1 MRYAE
6 NRMKL
11 EPQTK
16 HQTKA
21 WVFGWDTTPGIVS
34 LWTGTGG
41 EVLVWRRENGI
52 LTLEQDQ
59 YRPWIFA
66 EHLKH
71 LEHLGNA
78 LQHDSGDGEFAVR
91 KLRGKGVYQYLITAR
106 DSRMLRGAILEG
118 AKQAGLIANNI
129 SDLEGYYSVGAAEQY
144 LMQTGRTFFQN
155 LEFSDLKRL
164 QFDLETTSLDPAFGR
179 IIMIAVRDSS
189 GFETLLEAPNPDDEA
204 QVIRELV
211 KIIQDRDPDV
221 LENHN
226 LIGFDLPYLEHRAR
240 ELSVR
245 LELGRAPAPTLLR
258 RENVNDRFSVN
269 GRELID
275 TLDAVWRH
283 DFVARELP
291 SHRLKDVAKHYKLA
305 APDREYITGS
315 EIALEYTRNPERVR
329 RYALED
335 VREVDRLSQ
344 RLMPASFALTK
355 LAPRRFERVASAGT
369 ATGILE
375 PMLVRAYLH
384 EAYAL
389 PKSSRVYLEKP
400 HEGGAVALY
409 ASGVAKNVVKADIAS
424 LYPSIM
430 RAFKIGPECDE
441 LGAMLEI
448 VDSLTTQRLEFK
460 QLAKNA
466 ARETPAFAHA
476 DAMQAAMKLIINS
489 AYGYL
494 GAGKMALFA
503 DRPAADAIT
512 LHGRQ
517 ILKDVTTQLRNA
529 GMTLLEAD
537 TDGVFFALPETWNE
551 TQARDLVT
559 KISDALPNGIKLEFD
574 NLYRTMLSHEI
585 KNYALLTFEGNMILR
600 GAGFR
605 SSRFEPF
612 GAKFLESSVRCIL
625 ENDVIG
631 ARNAYLTVIEN
642 LQARVYTASDV
653 ATRTKLS
660 KSADNYAASRSKLK
674 EAAYEAM
681 LEAGKTWRKGERIR
695 FYRVQNGKSKL
706 LPIDEESTNPLEL
719 AKDYDVPYYVALF
732 ERTYVKR
739 LEKAFTPEVFPQVFR
754 SSVQSSLFDPPIEGL
769 SVNWV
774 VEEEKP

>member
-1 MRYAE
+1 
-6 NRMKL
+6 MKL
-11 EPQTK
+11 EFETK

-21 WVFGWDTTPGIVS
+21 WVFGWDKTPGIVS
-34 LWTGTGG
+34 IWTGTGG

-52 LTLEQDQ
+52 LKLEHDR

-66 EHLKH
+66 ENLKH
-71 LEHLGNA
+71 LMHLGNA
-78 LQHDSGDGEFAVR
+78 LQHGSSDGEFAVQ
-91 KLRGKGVYQYLITAR
+91 KLRGDGTYQYLVTAR

-118 AKQAGLIANNI
+118 AKQSGLTLNNI
-129 SDLEGYYSVGAAEQY
+129 SDLEGYYSVGASEQY
-144 LMQTGRTFFQN
+144 LMQTGRTFFRD
-155 LEFSDLKRL
+155 LEFADLKRL

-179 IIMIAVRDSS
+179 IIMIAIRDSS
-189 GFETLLEAPNPDDEA
+189 GFETLLEAPNPEDEA
-204 QVIRELV
+204 SAIRELV
-211 KIIQDRDPDV
+211 RIIQSRDPDV
-221 LENHN
+221 IENHN

-245 LELGRAPAPTLLR
+245 LELGRAPAPMLLR
-258 RENVNDRFSVN
+258 RENINDRFGVN

-283 DFVARELP
+283 DFVTRELP

-305 APDREYITGS
+305 SPDREYITGS
-315 EIALEYTRNPERVR
+315 EIALEYSRNPERVR

-344 RLMPASFALTK
+344 RLMPASFALSK

-384 EAYAL
+384 EGYAL
-389 PKSSRVYLEKP
+389 PRSTRVYLEKP

-409 ASGVAKNVVKADIAS
+409 ASGMAKNVVKADIAS
-424 LYPSIM
+424 LYPSVM

-448 VDSLTTQRLEFK
+448 VDSLTTQRLEYK
-460 QLAKNA
+460 QQAKNA
-466 ARETPAFAHA
+466 ARETPEFAHA

-517 ILKDVTTQLRNA
+517 ILENVTGQLKKA

-537 TDGVFFALPETWNE
+537 TDGVLFALPKTWNE
-551 TQARDLVT
+551 TQARALVS
-559 KISDALPNGIKLEFD
+559 KISDSLPDGIKLEFD
-574 NLYRTMLSHEI
+574 NLYKTMLSHEI
-585 KNYALLTFEGNMILR
+585 KNYALLTFDGNMILR

-612 GAKFLESSVRCIL
+612 GTKFLEHSVRCIL

-631 ARNAYLTVIEN
+631 ARDAYLKVIEN
-642 LQARVYTASDV
+642 LQTRVYVAADV

-681 LEAGKTWRKGERIR
+681 LETGKTWRKGERVR
-695 FYRVQNGKSKL
+695 FYRASNGKFKL
-706 LPIDEESTNPLEL
+706 LPIDEETSNPLEL

-754 SSVQSSLFDPPIEGL
+754 SNVQSSLFDPPLEHL
-769 SVNWV
+769 SLNWIQQ
-774 VEEEKP
+774 EKP

>member
-1 MRYAE
+1 MT
-6 NRMKL
+6 L
-11 EPQTK
+11 DLQTV
-16 HQTKA
+16 HQTKD

-34 LWTGTGG
+34 LWTGSGG
-41 EVLVWRRENGI
+41 EVLIWRRENGI
-52 LTLEQDQ
+52 LKLEHDQ

-66 EHLKH
+66 ESLKH
-71 LEHLGNA
+71 LSHLGNA
-78 LQHDSGDGEFAVR
+78 LQHNSTDGEFTVT
-91 KLRGKGVYQYLITAR
+91 KLHGNGAYQYLITAR

-118 AKQAGLIANNI
+118 AKQAGLTANNI

-144 LMQTGRTFFQN
+144 LMQTGRTFFRD
-155 LEFSDLKRL
+155 LEFADLKRL

-189 GFETLLEAPNPDDEA
+189 GFEALLEAPNSEDEA
-204 QVIRELV
+204 GAIRELV

-221 LENHN
+221 IENHN
-226 LIGFDLPYLEHRAR
+226 LVGFDLPYLEHRAR

-258 RENVNDRFSVN
+258 RENINNRFSIN

-283 DFVARELP
+283 DFVTRELP
-291 SHRLKDVAKHYKLA
+291 SHRLKDVAKHYNLA
-305 APDREYITGS
+305 ASDREYIVGS
-315 EIALEYTRNPERVR
+315 EIALEYTRNPDRVR

-344 RLMPASFALTK
+344 RLMPASFALSK

-384 EAYAL
+384 EGYAL
-389 PKSSRVYLEKP
+389 PRSTRAHLEKP

-430 RAFKIGPECDE
+430 RAFKLGPECDE
-441 LGAMLEI
+441 LGALLEI
-448 VDSLTTQRLEFK
+448 VGNLTTQRLEYK

-466 ARETPAFAHA
+466 ARETPEFSHA

-494 GAGKMALFA
+494 AAGSMALFA
-503 DRPAADAIT
+503 DRIAADAIT
-512 LHGRQ
+512 QHGRD
-517 ILKDVTTQLRNA
+517 ILENVTQQLRKA

-537 TDGVFFALPETWNE
+537 TDGVYFALPETWNE
-551 TQARDLVT
+551 TRARALVSE
-559 KISDALPNGIKLEFD
+559 ISDTLPEGIKLEFD
-574 NLYRTMLSHEI
+574 NLYKTMLSHEI
-585 KNYALLTFEGNMILR
+585 KNYALLTFDGTMILR

-612 GAKFLESSVRCIL
+612 GARFLEQVVRCIL

-631 ARNAYLTVIEN
+631 ARNVYLGVIEN
-642 LQARVYTASDV
+642 LQTRAYTAKDV
-653 ATRTKLS
+653 ATRAKLS
-660 KSADNYAASRSKLK
+660 KTYEKYATSRSKLK
-674 EAAYEAM
+674 EAAYEAL
-681 LEAGKTWRKGERIR
+681 LEAGKTWHRNERIR
-695 FYRVQNGKSKL
+695 FYRVSNGKSKL
-706 LPIDEESTNPLEL
+706 LPIDEELTNPLET

-739 LEKAFTPEVFPQVFR
+739 LEKAFTPEVFAQVFR
-754 SSVQSSLFDPPIEGL
+754 SSVQSSLFDPPLETL
-769 SVNWV
+769 QLKWVN
-774 VEEEKP
+774 E

>member
-1 MRYAE
+1 MTSALQITQRNHE
-6 NRMKL
+6 
-11 EPQTK
+11 
-16 HQTKA
+16 

-34 LWTGTGG
+34 LWTGSGG

-52 LTLEQDQ
+52 LKLEQDR

-66 EHLKH
+66 EHLNH
-71 LEHLGNA
+71 LAHLGNA
-78 LQHDSGDGEFAVR
+78 LQHDSSDGEFTVQQ
-91 KLRGKGVYQYLITAR
+91 LRGKGAYQYLVSAR

-118 AKQAGLIANNI
+118 AKQAGLTANNI
-129 SDLEGYYSVGAAEQY
+129 NDLEGYYSVGAAEQY
-144 LMQTGRTFFQN
+144 LMQTGRTFFRD
-155 LEFSDLKRL
+155 LEFADLTRL
-164 QFDLETTSLDPAFGR
+164 QFDLETTSLDPAYGR

-189 GFETLLEAPNPDDEA
+189 GFETLLEAPNPEDEA
-204 QVIRELV
+204 GAIRELV
-211 KIIQDRDPDV
+211 QIIQSRDPDV
-221 LENHN
+221 IENHN
-226 LIGFDLPYLEHRAR
+226 LVGFDLPYLEHRAR

-245 LELGRAPAPTLLR
+245 LELGRDPAPTLLR

-283 DFVARELP
+283 DFVTRELP

-315 EIALEYTRNPERVR
+315 EIALEYARNPERVR

-344 RLMPASFALTK
+344 RLMPASFALSK
-355 LAPRRFERVASAGT
+355 LAPRRFERIASAGT

-384 EAYAL
+384 EGYAL
-389 PKSSRVYLEKP
+389 PRSTRAHLEKP

-441 LGAMLEI
+441 LGALLEI
-448 VDSLTTQRLEFK
+448 VGNLTTQRLEFK
-460 QLAKNA
+460 KLAKNA

-494 GAGKMALFA
+494 AAGNMALFA
-503 DRPAADAIT
+503 DRIAADAIT
-512 LHGRQ
+512 QKGRD
-517 ILKDVTTQLRNA
+517 ILENVTQQLRKA

-537 TDGVFFALPETWNE
+537 TDGVFFALPETWTE
-551 TQARDLVT
+551 TEARGLVT
-559 KISDALPNGIKLEFD
+559 QISDTLPDGIKLEFD
-574 NLYRTMLSHEI
+574 NLYKTMLSHEI
-585 KNYALLTFEGNMILR
+585 KNYALLTFDGSMILR

-612 GAKFLESSVRCIL
+612 GAAFLEDSVRCIL

-631 ARNAYLTVIEN
+631 ARNAYLKVIEK
-642 LQARVYTASDV
+642 LQTRVYNAAEV

-660 KSADNYAASRSKLK
+660 KTYEKYAASRSKLK

-681 LEAGKTWRKGERIR
+681 LEAGKTWHRNEKIR
-695 FYRVQNGKSKL
+695 FYRASNGKFKL
-706 LPIDEESTNPLEL
+706 LPLDEEVSNPLEL
-719 AKDYDVPYYVALF
+719 AKDYDVLYYVALF

-739 LEKAFTPEVFPQVFR
+739 FEKAFEPEVFAQVFR
-754 SSVQSSLFDPPIEGL
+754 SSVQQSLFDPPLEGL
-769 SVNWV
+769 NVKWV
-774 VEEEKP
+774 T

>member
-1 MRYAE
+1 MT
-6 NRMKL
+6 L
-11 EPQTK
+11 ELQTI
-16 HQTKA
+16 HQTKD

-34 LWTGTGG
+34 LWTGSGG
-41 EVLVWRRENGI
+41 EVLVWRRENSI
-52 LTLEQDQ
+52 LKLEHDR

-66 EHLKH
+66 ESLKH
-71 LEHLGNA
+71 LSHLGNA
-78 LQHDSGDGEFAVR
+78 LQHNSSDGEFTVT
-91 KLRGKGVYQYLITAR
+91 KLRGNGAYQYLITAR

-118 AKQAGLIANNI
+118 AKQAGLTANNI

-144 LMQTGRTFFQN
+144 LMQTGRTFFRD
-155 LEFSDLKRL
+155 LVFADLKRL

-189 GFETLLEAPNPDDEA
+189 GFEALLEAPNPEDEA
-204 QVIRELV
+204 GAIRDLV

-226 LIGFDLPYLEHRAR
+226 LVGFDLPYLEHRAR

-258 RENVNDRFSVN
+258 RENINDRFSVN

-283 DFVARELP
+283 DFVTRELP
-291 SHRLKDVAKHYKLA
+291 SHRLKDVAKHYNLA
-305 APDREYITGS
+305 ASDREYITGS
-315 EIALEYTRNPERVR
+315 EIALEYIRNPERVR

-344 RLMPASFALTK
+344 RLMPASFALSK

-375 PMLVRAYLH
+375 PMLVRAYLR
-384 EAYAL
+384 EGYAL
-389 PKSSRVYLEKP
+389 PRSTRAHLEKP

-430 RAFKIGPECDE
+430 RAFKLGPECDE
-441 LGAMLEI
+441 LGALLEI
-448 VDSLTTQRLEFK
+448 VGNLTTQRLEYK

-466 ARETPAFAHA
+466 ARETPEFAHA

-494 GAGKMALFA
+494 AAGSMALFA
-503 DRPAADAIT
+503 DRIAADAIT
-512 LHGRQ
+512 QHGRD
-517 ILKDVTTQLRNA
+517 ILENVTQQLRKA

-537 TDGVFFALPETWNE
+537 TDGVFFALPETWDE
-551 TQARDLVT
+551 ARARNLVT
-559 KISDALPNGIKLEFD
+559 QISNTLPDGIKLEFD
-574 NLYRTMLSHEI
+574 NLYKTMLSHEI
-585 KNYALLTFEGNMILR
+585 KNYALLTFDGTMILR

-612 GAKFLESSVRCIL
+612 GARFLEQVVRCIL

-631 ARNAYLTVIEN
+631 ARNVYLGVIEK
-642 LQARVYTASDV
+642 LQTRVYTAKDV
-653 ATRTKLS
+653 ATRAKLS
-660 KSADNYAASRSKLK
+660 KTYEKYTISRNKLK
-674 EAAYEAM
+674 EAAYEAL
-681 LEAGKTWRKGERIR
+681 LEAGKTWHRNERIR
-695 FYRVQNGKSKL
+695 FYRVSNGKSKL
-706 LPIDEESTNPLEL
+706 LPIDEELTNPLES

-739 LEKAFTPEVFPQVFR
+739 LEKAFTPEVFAQVFR

-769 SVNWV
+769 SLKWV

>member
-1 MRYAE
+1 
-6 NRMKL
+6 MKL
-11 EPQTK
+11 EVETT

-34 LWTGTGG
+34 LWTGSGG
-41 EVLVWRRENGI
+41 EVLVWRRENGA
-52 LTLEQDQ
+52 LKLEHDR

-71 LEHLGNA
+71 LSHLGNA
-78 LQHDSGDGEFAVR
+78 LQHDSSDGEFAFQ
-91 KLRGKGVYQYLITAR
+91 KLRGNGAYQYLITAR

-118 AKQAGLIANNI
+118 AKQAGLTANNI
-129 SDLEGYYSVGAAEQY
+129 NDLEGYYSVGAAEQY
-144 LMQTGRTFFQN
+144 LMQTGRTFFRD

-164 QFDLETTSLDPAFGR
+164 QFDLETTSLEPAFGR

-189 GFETLLEAPNPDDEA
+189 GFETLLEAPNPEDEA
-204 QVIRELV
+204 GAIRKLV
-211 KIIQDRDPDV
+211 QIIQDRNPDV
-221 LENHN
+221 IENHN
-226 LIGFDLPYLEHRAR
+226 LVGFDLPYLEHRAR

-258 RENVNDRFSVN
+258 RENVNDRFSIN

-283 DFVARELP
+283 DFVTRELP

-344 RLMPASFALTK
+344 RLMPASFALSK

-384 EAYAL
+384 QGYAL
-389 PKSSRVYLEKP
+389 PRSTRVYLEKP
-400 HEGGAVALY
+400 HEGGAVMLY

-448 VDSLTTQRLEFK
+448 VDSLTTQRLGFK
-460 QLAKNA
+460 KLAKDA
-466 ARETPAFAHA
+466 ARETPTFAHA

-517 ILKDVTTQLRNA
+517 ILEQVTVQLKKA

-551 TQARDLVT
+551 AGARALVSQ
-559 KISDALPNGIKLEFD
+559 ISDTLPDGIKLEFD
-574 NLYRTMLSHEI
+574 NLYKTMLSHEI
-585 KNYALLTFEGNMILR
+585 KNYALLTFDGTMILR

-612 GAKFLESSVRCIL
+612 GAKFLEDSVRCIL

-631 ARNAYLTVIEN
+631 ARNAYLTVIEK
-642 LQARVYTASDV
+642 LQARAYTAAEV

-660 KSADNYAASRSKLK
+660 KGAETYAASRHKLK

-681 LEAGKTWRKGERIR
+681 LEAGKTWRRNEKIR
-695 FYRVQNGKSKL
+695 FYRTLNGKSKL
-706 LPIDEESTNPLEL
+706 LPIDEEISNPLEL

-739 LEKAFTPEVFPQVFR
+739 FEKAFEPEVFAQVFR
-754 SSVQSSLFDPPIEGL
+754 SSVQHSLFDPPITGL
-769 SVNWV
+769 SVKWV
-774 VEEEKP
+774 EKEKP

>member
-1 MRYAE
+1 MT
-6 NRMKL
+6 L
-11 EPQTK
+11 EHKTLIQPVR
-16 HQTKA
+16 QTKA
-21 WVFGWDTTPGIVS
+21 WVFGWDQTPGIVS
-34 LWTGTGG
+34 LWTGSGG
-41 EVLVWRRENGI
+41 EVLVWRRENGM
-52 LTLEQDQ
+52 LRLEHDQ
-59 YRPWIFA
+59 YRPWVFA

-78 LQHDSGDGEFAVR
+78 LQHDSSDGEFTVK
-91 KLRGKGVYQYLITAR
+91 KLRGKGAYQYLVTAR
-106 DSRMLRGAILEG
+106 DSRMLRKAILEG
-118 AKQAGLIANNI
+118 AKQAGLTANNI
-129 SDLEGYYSVGAAEQY
+129 NDLEGYYSVGAAEQY
-144 LMQTGRTFFQN
+144 LMQTGRTFFRD
-155 LEFSDLKRL
+155 LVFADLKRL
-164 QFDLETTSLDPAFGR
+164 QFDLETTSLDPAHGR
-179 IIMIAVRDSS
+179 IIMIAIRDSS
-189 GFETLLEAPNPDDEA
+189 GFESLLEAPNPEDEA
-204 QVIRELV
+204 NAIRDLV

-221 LENHN
+221 IENHN
-226 LIGFDLPYLEHRAR
+226 LVGFDLPYLEHRAR

-258 RENVNDRFSVN
+258 RENSNDRFSVN

-283 DFVARELP
+283 DFVTRELP
-291 SHRLKDVAKHYKLA
+291 SHRLKDVAKHYNLA

-315 EIALEYTRNPERVR
+315 EIALEYARNPDRVR

-344 RLMPASFALTK
+344 RLMPASFALSK

-375 PMLVRAYLH
+375 PMLVRAYLF
-384 EAYAL
+384 EGYAL
-389 PKSSRVYLEKP
+389 PRSTRAHLEKP

-441 LGAMLEI
+441 LGALLEI
-448 VDSLTTQRLEFK
+448 VGNLTTQRLEYK

-466 ARETPAFAHA
+466 ARETPEFAHA

-494 GAGKMALFA
+494 AAGSMALFA
-503 DRPAADAIT
+503 DRIAADAIT
-512 LHGRQ
+512 QHGRD
-517 ILKDVTTQLRNA
+517 ILENVTEQLRQA

-537 TDGVFFALPETWNE
+537 TDGVFFALPETWSE
-551 TQARDLVT
+551 SQARALVSQ
-559 KISDALPNGIKLEFD
+559 ISDTLPEGIKLEFD
-574 NLYRTMLSHEI
+574 NLYKTMLSHEI
-585 KNYALLTFEGNMILR
+585 KNYALLTFDGTMILR

-612 GAKFLESSVRCIL
+612 GAKFLEDSVRCIL

-631 ARNAYLTVIEN
+631 TRNVYLKVIEN
-642 LQARVYTASDV
+642 LQTRVYTASDV
-653 ATRTKLS
+653 ATRAKLS
-660 KSADNYAASRSKLK
+660 KSYEKYATSRNKLR
-674 EAAYEAM
+674 EAAYEA
-681 LEAGKTWRKGERIR
+681 LIEAGKTWHRNERIR
-695 FYRVQNGKSKL
+695 FYRSSDGKSKL
-706 LPIDEESTNPLEL
+706 LPTDEEVTNPLES
-719 AKDYDVPYYVALF
+719 AKDYDVQYYVALF

-739 LEKAFTPEVFPQVFR
+739 FEKAFTPEVFAQVFR
-754 SSVQSSLFDPPIEGL
+754 SSVQQSLFDPPLERL
-769 SVNWV
+769 QLKWVNQK
-774 VEEEKP
+774 E

>member
-1 MRYAE
+1 MT
-6 NRMKL
+6 L
-11 EPQTK
+11 EFETSK
-16 HQTKA
+16 QTKA

-52 LTLEQDQ
+52 LKLEKDQ

-66 EHLKH
+66 ENLKH
-71 LEHLGNA
+71 LSHLGNA
-78 LQHDSGDGEFAVR
+78 LQHSSSDGEFAAQ
-91 KLRGKGVYQYLITAR
+91 KLRGNGLYKYLVTAR

-118 AKQAGLIANNI
+118 AKQAGLTANNI

-144 LMQTGRTFFQN
+144 LMQTGRTFFRD
-155 LEFSDLKRL
+155 LEFADLLRL

-189 GFETLLEAPNPDDEA
+189 GFETLLEAPNPEDEA
-204 QVIRELV
+204 GVVRELV
-211 KIIQDRDPDV
+211 RIIQDRDPDV
-221 LENHN
+221 IENHN

-283 DFVARELP
+283 DFVTRELP

-315 EIALEYTRNPERVR
+315 EIALEYTRNPDRVR

-344 RLMPASFALTK
+344 RLMPASFALSK

-384 EAYAL
+384 EGYAL

-400 HEGGAVALY
+400 HEGGAVMLY

-441 LGAMLEI
+441 LGALLEI
-448 VDSLTTQRLEFK
+448 VGNLTTQRLEFK
-460 QLAKNA
+460 QLAKDA
-466 ARETPAFAHA
+466 ARETPEFAHA

-494 GAGKMALFA
+494 AAGSMALFA
-503 DRPAADAIT
+503 DRIAADSIT

-517 ILKDVTTQLRNA
+517 ILENVTQQLRKA

-537 TDGVFFALPETWNE
+537 TDGVFFALPEAWDE
-551 TQARDLVT
+551 TQARALVT
-559 KISDALPNGIKLEFD
+559 QISDTLPDGIKLEFD
-574 NLYRTMLSHEI
+574 NLYKMMLSHEI
-585 KNYALLTFEGNMILR
+585 KNYALLTFDGKMILR

-612 GAKFLESSVRCIL
+612 GAEFLEHSVRCIL

-631 ARNAYLTVIEN
+631 ARNAFLTVIEK
-642 LQARVYTASDV
+642 LQAREYTAAEV

-660 KSADNYAASRSKLK
+660 KTYDKYAASRDKLK

-681 LEAGKTWRKGERIR
+681 LEAGKTWHRNEKIR
-695 FYRVQNGKSKL
+695 FYRSGNGKFKL
-706 LPIDEESTNPLEL
+706 LPIDEEISNPLEI

-739 LEKAFTPEVFPQVFR
+739 LEKAFAPEVFPQVFR
-754 SSVQSSLFDPPIEGL
+754 SSVQSSLFDPPLETL
-769 SVNWV
+769 QLKWVN
-774 VEEEKP
+774 E

>member
-1 MRYAE
+1 MSLDLQTT
-6 NRMKL
+6 NRNR
-11 EPQTK
+11 E
-16 HQTKA
+16 

-34 LWTGTGG
+34 LWTGNGG
-41 EVLVWRRENGI
+41 EVLVWRRENGKLI
-52 LTLEQDQ
+52 LEHDR

-66 EHLKH
+66 EHLDH
-71 LEHLGNA
+71 LSHLGNA
-78 LQHDSGDGEFAVR
+78 LQHDSSDGEFTVQ
-91 KLRGKGVYQYLITAR
+91 KLRGNGRYKYLVTAR
-106 DSRMLRGAILEG
+106 DSRVLRGAILEG
-118 AKQAGLIANNI
+118 AKQAGLTANNVAE
-129 SDLEGYYSVGAAEQY
+129 LEGYYSVGAAEQY
-144 LMQTGRTFFQN
+144 LMQSGRTFFRD

-164 QFDLETTSLDPAFGR
+164 QFDLETTSLDPALGR

-189 GFETLLEAPNPDDEA
+189 GFEVLLEAPSPDDEA
-204 QVIRELV
+204 QAIRELV
-211 KIIQDRDPDV
+211 RIIQERDPDV

-258 RENVNDRFSVN
+258 RENVNDRFGVN

-283 DFVARELP
+283 DFVTRELP

-305 APDREYITGS
+305 APNREYITGS
-315 EIALEYTRNPERVR
+315 EIALEYSRNPDRVR

-344 RLMPASFALTK
+344 RLMPASFALSK

-384 EAYAL
+384 EGYAL

-409 ASGVAKNVVKADIAS
+409 ARGVAKNVVKADIAS

-448 VDSLTTQRLEFK
+448 VNSLTTQRLEFK
-460 QLAKNA
+460 QLARDA

-476 DAMQAAMKLIINS
+476 DAMQAAMKLIVNS

-494 GAGKMALFA
+494 AAGRMALFA

-517 ILKDVTTQLRNA
+517 ILENVTRQLSKA
-529 GMTLLEAD
+529 GMTLIEAD

-551 TQARDLVT
+551 FDARALVT
-559 KISDALPNGIKLEFD
+559 QISDSLPDGIKLEFE
-574 NLYRTMLSHEI
+574 NLYKTMLSHEI

-612 GAKFLESSVRCIL
+612 GAKFLEISVRCIL
-625 ENDVIG
+625 EGDVIG

-642 LQARVYTASDV
+642 LQARVYTAGEV

-660 KSADNYAASRSKLK
+660 KSADNYAASRHNLK

-681 LEAGKTWRKGERIR
+681 LETGKTWQKGERIR
-695 FYRVQNGKSKL
+695 FYRLNGKSKL
-706 LPIDEESTNPLEL
+706 LPIDEETSNPLEL

-739 LEKAFTPEVFPQVFR
+739 LEKAFTPDVFPQVFR
-754 SSVQSSLFDPPIEGL
+754 SNVQSSLFDPPFEHL
-769 SVNWV
+769 SLNWV
-774 VEEEKP
+774 TAKESNHEP

>member
-1 MRYAE
+1 M
-6 NRMKL
+6 ML
-11 EPQTK
+11 EPPATRN
-16 HQTKA
+16 TKA
-21 WVFGWDTTPGIVS
+21 WVFGWDQTPGIVS
-34 LWTGTGG
+34 LYTGVNG
-41 EVLVWRRENGI
+41 EVLIWRREDGA
-52 LTLEQDQ
+52 LKLERDH
-59 YRPWIFA
+59 YRPWVFS

-71 LEHLGNA
+71 LTHLGNA
-78 LQHDSGDGEFAVR
+78 LQHNSSDGEFSVQ
-91 KLRGKGVYQYLITAR
+91 KLIGKGAYQYLITAR
-106 DSRMLRGAILEG
+106 DSRMLRNAILEG
-118 AKQAGLIANNI
+118 AKQAGLTANSIN
-129 SDLEGYYSVGAAEQY
+129 DLEGYYSVGASEQY
-144 LMQTGRTFFQN
+144 LMQTGRTFFQK

-179 IIMIAVRDSS
+179 IIMIAIRDSS
-189 GFETLLEAPNPDDEA
+189 GFEMLLEAPNPEDEA
-204 QVIRELV
+204 RAIRELV

-226 LIGFDLPYLEHRAR
+226 LVGFDLPYLEHRAR

-258 RENVNDRFSVN
+258 REPGNERFCIN
-269 GRELID
+269 GREIID

-283 DFVARELP
+283 DFVTRELP
-291 SHRLKDVAKHYKLA
+291 SHRLKDVAKHYGLA

-335 VREVDRLSQ
+335 VREVDRLSM
-344 RLMPASFALTK
+344 RLMPASFALSK

-384 EAYAL
+384 EGYAL
-389 PKSSRVYLEKP
+389 PRSTRAHLEKP

-430 RAFKIGPECDE
+430 RAYKIGPECDE
-441 LGAMLEI
+441 LGALLEI
-448 VDSLTTQRLEFK
+448 VGSLTTQRLEYK
-460 QLAKNA
+460 KLAKNA
-466 ARETPAFAHA
+466 ARETPEFAHA

-494 GAGKMALFA
+494 AAGSMALFA
-503 DRPAADAIT
+503 DRIAADAIT
-512 LHGRQ
+512 LHGRD
-517 ILKDVTTQLRNA
+517 ILENVTAQLRSA

-537 TDGVFFALPETWNE
+537 TDGVFFALPENWDE
-551 TQARDLVT
+551 TRARALVT
-559 KISDALPNGIKLEFD
+559 EISDSLKDGIKLEFD

-585 KNYALLTFEGNMILR
+585 KNYALLTFDGNMILR

-612 GAKFLESSVRCIL
+612 GAKFLEQVVRCVL

-631 ARNAYLTVIEN
+631 ARDAYLEVIEK
-642 LQARVYTASDV
+642 LQSRSYTASDV
-653 ATRTKLS
+653 ASRAKLS
-660 KSADNYAASRSKLK
+660 KTPEKYAASRGKLR
-674 EAAYEAM
+674 EAAYEAL
-681 LEAGKTWRKGERIR
+681 LEAGKTWHRNERIR
-695 FYRVQNGKSKL
+695 FYRVSNGKSKL
-706 LPIDEESTNPLEL
+706 LPIDEELTNPLEI

-739 LEKAFTPEVFPQVFR
+739 LEKAFTPEVFAQVFR
-754 SSVQSSLFDPPIEGL
+754 SSVQQSLFDPPLEGL
-769 SVNWV
+769 RVKWI
-774 VEEEKP
+774 